1 MAKNAG
7 TKNII
12 YMATKDGALTAA
24 MPMVNGSL
32 IQLFLTNRGVSA
44 YYVGLFSTLVSI
56 ITVVGMMLCS
66 YLSEKL
72 PKPLKQYQWLYFL
85 QMAVY
90 LAMIPIGCFTMSPM
104 ALFLVLSL
112 VACAITFLSSW
123 SGIVG

>member
-1 MAKNAG
+1 MAKDAG

-32 IQLFLTNRGVSA
+32 IQLFLTNRNVSA

-72 PKPLKQYQWLYFL
+72 PKPSPGKPAIRSVLITG
-85 QMAVY
+85 
-90 LAMIPIGCFTMSPM
+90 IP
-104 ALFLVLSL
+104 
-112 VACAITFLSSW
+112 TFLAISKAR
-123 SGIVG
+123 